1 MSNRDLLNEFLEYKQ
16 NISMCSDQTIRAYR
30 NDLNQFADF
39 LLKNEVSIL
48 ESSTMDIQDYLS
60 EVGKNKN
67 ISTSSMA
74 RKLASIKSLYRYLAN
89 NKIISKNI
97 SRLIKSPK
105 IPKRL
110 PNFLTAKEIKRLLDY
125 PYGDSIK
132 DMRDR
137 LILELFYATGI
148 RISELVRIKI
158 NDIDFKDKLIKIKG
172 KGNKERF
179 VIFGDGMLVVLNDYI
194 DKLSV
199 EEFNTGIFF
208 LFPSHSKTNNLNTHI
223 STRTVFSIVKKYIKN
238 VSKNEKLSPHS
249 IRHSFATH
257 LLESG
262 ANVMSVRELLGHASL
277 SSTQIY
283 THVNIEKIKEEYKKS
298 HPNGRDEK
306 GEDIER

>member
-1 MSNRDLLNEFLEYKQ
+1 MSNKGILNEFLDYKQ

-39 LLKNEVSIL
+39 LFKNKVSIL
-48 ESSTMDIQDYLS
+48 ESKTMDIQRYLS
-60 EVGKNKN
+60 EIGKDKN

-74 RKLASIKSLYRYLAN
+74 RKLACLKSLYKYLAN
-89 NKIISKNI
+89 NKIIPKNI
-97 SRLIKSPK
+97 TRVIKSPK

-110 PNFLTAKEIKRLLDY
+110 PDFLTTKEIIALLEY

-132 DMRDR
+132 EMRDR

-148 RISELVRIKI
+148 RISELVKIKMK
-158 NDIDFKDKLIKIKG
+158 DIDFKDKLIKIKG

-179 VIFGDGMLVVLNDYI
+179 VIFGDGMLVILNDYVN
-194 DKLSV
+194 KLSV
-199 EEFNTGIFF
+199 KQFNAGINF
-208 LFPSHSKTNNLNTHI
+208 LFPGHSKTNNLNTHI

-257 LLESG
+257 LLDSG
-262 ANVMSVRELLGHASL
+262 ANVISVKELLGHASL
-277 SSTQIY
+277 SSTQRY

-298 HPNGRDEK
+298 HPNGK
-306 GEDIER
+306 GERREGIER